1 MQPLP
6 RGDAANANVPAAQNL
21 LTDQR
26 HHDGM
31 INVVVGCVAVCDIL
45 KREPTDEA
53 DDAGIARLEHSI
65 GPLVHDLKLANE
77 GFDDDLCGVEHRESP
92 GAGPSGENANSVS
105 GQ

>member
-53 DDAGIARLEHSI
+53 DDAGIARLEHSM
-65 GPLVHDLKLANE
+65 GPHVHDWKPANE
-77 GFDDDLCGVEHRESP
+77 GFDDDLCGVKHGGHLEQAE
-92 GAGPSGENANSVS
+92 EKNAHSVE
-105 GQ
+105 GG